1 MSYLGY
7 FSISFEKKL
16 HSILRFWLEKLN
28 CELFHSFHLSF
39 FKRAAAQILNYRINN
54 CLRVNFLVG
63 PNPQFLKCARLLC
76 YRHHQSPQ
84 PSQIIMWL
92 RYSISFLST
101 FFSEF
106 FQGKD
111 FNLDPIITWF
121 WVFTCVLHSVL
132 KNGKNSATKIGKKSY
147 CKVIT

>member
-1 MSYLGY
+1 MLPPMKTFFFQILRKKYMLYIRYY
-7 FSISFEKKL
+7 FSISNIKKIVL
-16 HSILRFWLEKLN
+16 YWLIFWFEKLN
-28 CELFHSFHLSF
+28 PGFFSLVLILQEAALNATLLNQYFDVGKFFSSSLSP
-39 FKRAAAQILNYRINN
+39 ISE
-54 CLRVNFLVG
+54 V
-63 PNPQFLKCARLLC
+63 C
-76 YRHHQSPQ
+76 YRHHQSPPQ

-121 WVFTCVLHSVL
+121 WVFTCVC
-132 KNGKNSATKIGKKSY
+132 
-147 CKVIT
+147 CKMCWKM